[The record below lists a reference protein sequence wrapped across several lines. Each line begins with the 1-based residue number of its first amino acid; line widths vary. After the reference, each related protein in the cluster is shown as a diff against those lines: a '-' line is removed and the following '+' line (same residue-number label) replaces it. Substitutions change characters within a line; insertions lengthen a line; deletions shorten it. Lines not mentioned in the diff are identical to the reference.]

1 MKKIINILENN
12 DFETGEITK
21 QGDQY
26 YMEISQYTPE
36 GEDWNECIW
45 FDGTDKGFIDS
56 LEERID
62 NFDVDEEVEIWIDNR
77 GRNGVPSSIK
87 ALIEDA
93 EWKLETLKKAIT
105 GLENQL

>member
-1 MKKIINILENN
+1 MKKIINVLENN
-12 DFETGEITK
+12 DFGTDEITK
-21 QGDQY
+21 QGDKY
-26 YMEISQYTPE
+26 YMEINQYTPE

-62 NFDVDEEVEIWIDNR
+62 NFDIDEEVEIWVDSR
-77 GRNGVPSSIK
+77 GKNGVPSSIK

-93 EWKLETLKKAIT
+93 EWKFKTLKNILNELKS
-105 GLENQL
+105 L